1 MDADIELVNQALQGI
16 DEGFEQLVAKY
27 QDKVYTL
34 CYRYSGNDEDAYDLA
49 QEAFIKAYRSLG
61 TFKGSSRFGTWLYR
75 VTTNVCLDELRRRK
89 RQIQTQ
95 SLDQPVAGIDSD
107 MKPIVLDDAVSVD
120 ELYMQ
125 KEQAEYIQF
134 LLNQLKP
141 EHRMVLLLKD
151 IMGFSYDE
159 IAQMLNVSN
168 GTIKSRLSR
177 ARELMRRKLLDREL
191 LP

>member
-16 DEGFEQLVAKY
+16 EEGFEKLVAKY

-34 CYRYSGNDEDAYDLA
+34 CYRYSGNDEDANDLA

-89 RQIQTQ
+89 RQFQTQ